1 MRRAFAQLLFV
12 LIFVAT
18 AQLAPADTVLI
29 TGANSGI
36 GLEFTKQFA
45 ARGWT
50 VIATHRH
57 DGVPD
62 TLQDVI
68 EQYPNVRA
76 EHMDV
81 TKPEEVSALAT
92 KLKDVPIDV
101 LLNNAGIYNDRGNW
115 ATQNFGK
122 MDYTLFDTIMSVNIK
137 GPVLVAE
144 TFLPNVKAGKQ
155 KKVVS
160 ISSTN
165 GSLTE
170 QLTGTGAIW
179 YRASKAGL
187 NRAMQLVATT
197 LKPEGITVLLLH
209 PGAVR
214 TERQK
219 DLDYPDMV
227 ETPFTV
233 KNMVETIEKA
243 TLKDTGRF
251 VLYDGTDV
259 PW

>member
-1 MRRAFAQLLFV
+1 MRRVFAPILSALLFGMMS
-12 LIFVAT
+12 
-18 AQLAPADTVLI
+18 QLCIADTVLI

-45 ARGWT
+45 AKGWT

-62 TLQDVI
+62 TLQAVI
-68 EQYPNVRA
+68 RQFPKVRA
-76 EHMDV
+76 ERMDV
-81 TKPEEVSALAT
+81 TKPAEVSALAQ
-92 KLKDVPIDV
+92 KLKGMPIDV
-101 LLNNAGIYNDRGNW
+101 LLNNAGVYNDRGNW

-122 MDYTLFDTIMSVNIK
+122 MDYALFDTIMSANIK
-137 GPVLVAE
+137 GPVLVTE
-144 TFLPNVKAGKQ
+144 TFLPNVKASGQ

-170 QLTGTGAIW
+170 QLPGTGAIW
-179 YRASKAGL
+179 YRASKAAL
-187 NRAMQLVATT
+187 NRAMQLVAST

-219 DLDYPDMV
+219 DVDYPDMV

-233 KNMVETIEKA
+233 KNMVETIGKA
-243 TLKDTGRF
+243 SIKDTGRF
-251 VLYDGTDV
+251 MLYDGTDV

>member
-1 MRRAFAQLLFV
+1 MRRAIAKVLSVVLLSA
-12 LIFVAT
+12 LSPLC
-18 AQLAPADTVLI
+18 LAETVLI

-45 ARGWT
+45 AKGWT

-62 TLQDVI
+62 TLKEVI
-68 EQYPNVRA
+68 RQYPKVRA
-76 EHMDV
+76 ERMDV
-81 TKPEEVSALAT
+81 THADEVSALAK
-92 KLKDVPIDV
+92 KLKGVPIDV

-115 ATQNFGK
+115 ATQSFGQL
-122 MDYTLFDTIMSVNIK
+122 DYALFETIMAVNIK
-137 GPVLVAE
+137 GPMLVSE
-144 TFLPNVKAGKQ
+144 TFLPNVKASSQ
-155 KKVVS
+155 KKIVS

-165 GSLTE
+165 GSLTQ

-187 NRAMQLVATT
+187 NRAMQLVAST
-197 LKPEGITVLLLH
+197 LKPQGITVLLLH

-214 TERQK
+214 TEKQK
-219 DLDYPDMV
+219 DLDFPDMV

-233 KNMVETIEKA
+233 KNMVETIGKV